1 MEFFSLIWL
10 PLQGREANENNIFV
24 VAKSPTAWCS
34 WLAEGTTGL
43 RRLAAP
49 RRFART
55 LQTHFHLTAFNSYGN
70 IKVPLIA
77 GWKSKP
83 KFWLRLAVARLKKGQ
98 VPKNYVRS
106 YRDGR

>member
-10 PLQGREANENNIFV
+10 PDVRSGHSRHALN
-24 VAKSPTAWCS
+24 
-34 WLAEGTTGL
+34 
-43 RRLAAP
+43 
-49 RRFART
+49 
-55 LQTHFHLTAFNSYGN
+55 LTDFNSYGN
-70 IKVPLIA
+70 MSVPLIA

-83 KFWLRLAVARLKKGQ
+83 NFGLRLAVARLKKGQ